1 MAIKLRSGRRVAP
14 PPPHKKKSP
23 SGAAIAT
30 SLALASTGA
39 VFVRSRALAAAQPAA
54 AANPRMVE
62 GLCYSFLALCG
73 NTGASLLRK
82 QVSRSSKVRPA
93 EQVGLATAI
102 QGLAACLYCARQGIL
117 QSSVGAA
124 FLVPAVG
131 SSVLNALTKTLE
143 TKAYAITDVSICA
156 PFLAFDP
163 VMQFLLPALFA
174 PAACSL
180 LGVGCGA
187 TAAAFPAYHPLA
199 VVCVAT
205 GAYLLASVAAA
216 SDEAAAKK
224 TDERRPRAYAG
235 LPAGAWMILG
245 NCCVYAVTSRLDK
258 AAVLAAGKTLR
269 VDRAE
274 KSLSVLSAS
283 R

>member
-1 MAIKLRSGRRVAP
+1 MNLRSGKRVSTAP
-14 PPPHKKKSP
+14 QLPKKTTN
-23 SGAAIAT
+23 GAAIAT
-30 SLALASTGA
+30 SLALVLTGA
-39 VFVRSRALAAAQPAA
+39 AFARSKALAAATPA

-62 GLCYSFLALCG
+62 GLAYSFLALCG

-82 QVSRSSKVRPA
+82 QVSRSSRVRPA

-102 QGLAACLYCARQGIL
+102 QGAVAVAYCHRRGLLDASL
-117 QSSVGAA
+117 GAA

-143 TKAYAITDVSICA
+143 TKAYAMTDVSICA

-163 VMQFLLPALFA
+163 VMQFLLPALVA
-174 PAACSL
+174 PICCAL

-187 TAAAFPAYHPLA
+187 TAAAFPVYHPLA

-216 SDEAAAKK
+216 ADAIAKK
-224 TDERRPRAYAG
+224 KADGRPESEAIAG
-235 LPAGAWMILG
+235 VPMGAWMILG

-258 AAVLAAGKTLR
+258 AAVLAAGKTLYYAHSR
-269 VDRAE
+269 GRNLV
-274 KSLSVLSAS
+274 AS
-283 R
+283 TPRL